1 MLISRTRC
9 TRRLAGSDVPRGI
22 CAPENTDAKMT
33 SASASVFMVPS
44 PPAES
49 PTLLLADFVDLN
61 LCRLAVLSGR
71 HGNVQAILLRHES
84 RVPRARPRRNLRDR
98 LVGVRRFLLVDVH
111 EAVAGA
117 QVDALVSGVVGE
129 IVNAAGR
136 RQARDRLSGVAVED
150 DQPPRRPRGDE

>member
-9 TRRLAGSDVPRGI
+9 TRRLAGSDVPRGT

-71 HGNVQAILLRHES
+71 HGNVQPILLRHES
-84 RVPRARPRRNLRDR
+84 RVPRARPRRHLRER
-98 LVGVRRFLLVDVH
+98 LVRVRIPLPVDVH
-111 EAVAGA
+111 EAFAGA
-117 QVDALVSGVVGE
+117 QVDALVRGVVRE
-129 IVNAAGR
+129 IVHATGR
-136 RQARDRLSGVAVED
+136 RQVRDRLPRVAVED
-150 DQPPRRPRGDE
+150 DE